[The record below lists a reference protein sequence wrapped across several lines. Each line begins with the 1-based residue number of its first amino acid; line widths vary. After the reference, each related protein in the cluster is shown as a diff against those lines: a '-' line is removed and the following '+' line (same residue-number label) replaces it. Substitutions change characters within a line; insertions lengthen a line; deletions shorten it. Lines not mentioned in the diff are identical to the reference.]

1 MTRRPPRSTRTDT
14 LFPYTTLFRSLRP
27 ALERLQPVRQG
38 LRGGDQQE
46 RLPLHA
52 RRAALGAADGQL
64 PLLTHPEAPM
74 LLHVPAILDAAQ
86 VAQFRNALDGGQWI
100 DGKATVGVQGARV
113 KRNQP
118 VADGPP
124 RARALGAAGL
134 GARGAHVGGAPCGER
149 VALTVFL

>member
-1 MTRRPPRSTRTDT
+1 MIRRPPRSTRTDT
-14 LFPYTTLFRSLRP
+14 LFPYTTLFRSAHGVGPGRQLRLQQGLRP

-86 VAQFRNALDGGQWI
+86 VAQFRKALDGGQWI
-100 DGKATVGVQGARV
+100 DGKAPVRSEEHTSEL
-113 KRNQP
+113 QP
-118 VADGPP
+118 LM
-124 RARALGAAGL
+124 R
-134 GARGAHVGGAPCGER
+134 
-149 VALTVFL
+149 TS

>member
-1 MTRRPPRSTRTDT
+1 MRISDWSSDVCSSD
-14 LFPYTTLFRSLRP
+14 L
-27 ALERLQPVRQG
+27 LQPVRQG

-86 VAQFRNALDGGQWI
+86 VAQFRKALDGGQWI
-100 DGKATVGVQGARV
+100 EGKATVGVQGAQV
-113 KRNQP
+113 KRNQTLEIGRAP
-118 VADGPP
+118 V
-124 RARALGAAGL
+124 
-134 GARGAHVGGAPCGER
+134 
-149 VALTVFL
+149 